1 MVITQERLETRVKC
15 PICPAV
21 TTYEQVREYSGIEPA
36 QVDFLNKLRTMKLL
50 EPMITLLEITHAQLS
65 TGMENVA
72 QAQVIGTSIGNTLAS
87 KIGNDI
93 SCIPERVKNALST
106 EINRIETEIASLRR
120 EIEITTRKDSEIIK
134 EMKAIVQQ
142 SNSELKTMFSSLST
156 SLNNYIRGLFEK
168 IDFKLI
174 EVLSI
179 SKEGTPK
186 IMKQVNELLSLINT
200 VISQSAKELKRTQ
213 ELLDKWIS
221 EQRVSRIKGTRTELN
236 VLEVLKQAFPFDE
249 WQKAGGKGE
258 PDILVSPRIVLPNG
272 DAKLLPHKIIIE
284 IKNYS
289 LSPQSFSSTIS
300 QIRGYMAKHQQKVA
314 ILITPSV
321 DAYPNEYRTTDF
333 IECEEGI
340 VLLATLDHKRN
351 FLTMFAAAKIIANLI
366 FLGKISVVMP
376 KYFHEILHEVRSLK
390 EWLQKTKKKLLKLI
404 SETDGKIAILEKV
417 EKSLQNHITD
427 FN

>member
-1 MVITQERLETRVKC
+1 M
-15 PICPAV
+15 
-21 TTYEQVREYSGIEPA
+21 
-36 QVDFLNKLRTMKLL
+36 
-50 EPMITLLEITHAQLS
+50 
-65 TGMENVA
+65 
-72 QAQVIGTSIGNTLAS
+72 
-87 KIGNDI
+87 
-93 SCIPERVKNALST
+93 
-106 EINRIETEIASLRR
+106 
-120 EIEITTRKDSEIIK
+120 
-134 EMKAIVQQ
+134 
-142 SNSELKTMFSSLST
+142 
-156 SLNNYIRGLFEK
+156 
-168 IDFKLI
+168 
-174 EVLSI
+174 
-179 SKEGTPK
+179 
-186 IMKQVNELLSLINT
+186 
-200 VISQSAKELKRTQ
+200 
-213 ELLDKWIS
+213 
-221 EQRVSRIKGTRTELN
+221 
-236 VLEVLKQAFPFDE
+236 
-249 WQKAGGKGE
+249 
-258 PDILVSPRIVLPNG
+258 LPNG

-289 LSPQSFSSTIS
+289 LSPRSFSSTIS